1 MQSEKSLQERKMEL
15 NLLWKTL
22 DEARDQKVNKVELLK
37 MRKKIYDC
45 QDSLAEFVI
54 RNNINENIQYKRK
67 RNILDLVKYHLEEEE
82 NENFSQSYF

>member
-22 DEARDQKVNKVELLK
+22 DESRDQGIHKSELLK
-37 MRKKIYDC
+37 IRRKIYDC

-67 RNILDLVKYHLEEEE
+67 KKFIDLVKYHLEEEE
-82 NENFSQSYF
+82 YENFSQSYF